1 MAISNLFGNF
11 SSFMKGINL
20 RKFKTLSRLCAE
32 DPSNAYQILKKEF
45 FQQMREVAIR
55 QIHKENKDIINGIPD
70 ITYGLY
76 KRPGTKRIDT
86 SGLGSNG
93 TAHGALKDVQ
103 PLGVVFFLTGSLVTK
118 VCCI

>member
-1 MAISNLFGNF
+1 MGSEMCIRDSYYGGISEQPDFIKSPG
-11 SSFMKGINL
+11 
-20 RKFKTLSRLCAE
+20 
-32 DPSNAYQILKKEF
+32 Q
-45 FQQMREVAIR
+45 V
-55 QIHKENKDIINGIPD
+55 KDIINGIPD

-103 PLGVVFFLTGSLVTK
+103 TSGAWFHYYRDQTEGSYVGLVQSDGT
-118 VCCI
+118 V